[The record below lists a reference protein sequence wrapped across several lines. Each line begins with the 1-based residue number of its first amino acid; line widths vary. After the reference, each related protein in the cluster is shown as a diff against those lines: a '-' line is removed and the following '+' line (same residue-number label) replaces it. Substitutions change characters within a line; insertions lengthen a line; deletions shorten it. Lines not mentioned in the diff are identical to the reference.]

1 MSDVKVTLF
10 SQFLAL
16 VDRNEFDKIVKKHG
30 TDKHSK
36 GIDSWTH
43 FVAMIFM
50 HLADANTLRDISK
63 GLLSATGNLSHL
75 GVERAPS
82 KSAMSYINM
91 NRSYKLFEDLYFQLL
106 DKYEPSIAHRRL
118 YARHLK
124 RQIFI
129 MDSTVIPLSLSL
141 FDWAKYRTHKGAIKL
156 HAVLDYDT
164 GLPSYAVITEG
175 RKHDVKVAKQTAFPA
190 GSVVV
195 ADRAYLDYDWLYNL
209 DSTGA
214 FFVTRLKNNA
224 DIAIV
229 QSFLTNDRHDHIL
242 SDEDIQLMGFYSKK
256 RYPEKLRLVR
266 VHDKEKD
273 RTLLLLTNNM
283 SWTADTVSQLYKAR
297 WDIESFFK
305 HIKQLLKVKT
315 FVGTSANAVR
325 IQMWCAM
332 ITILLLKYLKQ
343 KANYK
348 WHLSNLVCFIRIN
361 LFVKINLWKWI
372 DKPLIEK
379 ANPPPQL
386 LLF

>member
-1 MSDVKVTLF
+1 M
-10 SQFLAL
+10 
-16 VDRNEFDKIVKKHG
+16 
-30 TDKHSK
+30 
-36 GIDSWTH
+36 
-43 FVAMIFM
+43 
-50 HLADANTLRDISK
+50 
-63 GLLSATGNLSHL
+63 
-75 GVERAPS
+75 
-82 KSAMSYINM
+82 
-91 NRSYKLFEDLYFQLL
+91 
-106 DKYEPSIAHRRL
+106 
-118 YARHLK
+118 
-124 RQIFI
+124 
-129 MDSTVIPLSLSL
+129 
-141 FDWAKYRTHKGAIKL
+141 
-156 HAVLDYDT
+156 
-164 GLPSYAVITEG
+164 
-175 RKHDVKVAKQTAFPA
+175 DVKVAKQTAFPA